1 MCALFEIKTKS
12 KIIKDSIPN
21 FKDSDFELDQL
32 VLPYDTTKIL
42 VQLEDEI
49 VAKDMSF
56 SLVPSW
62 SKTKKVKFATHN
74 ARVETILSKPTWKIP
89 LETKRAVV
97 ALSGFIEPI
106 YEKEYAGNMVKFSH
120 VGNEL
125 LFVAALYDQWVE
137 KSSGE
142 IFESF
147 AIVTKGP
154 GDFIKNIG
162 HDRSPIFLNS
172 NSISEW
178 LSLNKRDS
186 SSYIDLLLSQK
197 DVDLNVSIHRQLKNS
212 NQLTLF

>member
-12 KIIKDSIPN
+12 KIIKDSILN

-120 VGNEL
+120 VDNEL

-147 AIVTKGP
+147 AIVTRRP
-154 GDFIKNIG
+154 GDFIKKIG

-178 LSLNKRDS
+178 LSLNNRES

-197 DVDLNVSIHRQLKNS
+197 DVDLNVSIHRPLKNS